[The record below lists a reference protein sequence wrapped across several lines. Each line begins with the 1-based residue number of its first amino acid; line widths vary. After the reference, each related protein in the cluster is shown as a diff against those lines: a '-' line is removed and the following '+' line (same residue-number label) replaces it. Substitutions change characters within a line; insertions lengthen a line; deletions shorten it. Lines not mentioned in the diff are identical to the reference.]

1 MERLTGINV
10 IRELLSRHGF
20 TFSKALGQNFLI
32 NPSVC
37 PRMADA
43 AVESVKVTHRTQTSG
58 SSNETIPPSSSK
70 TNPPPFTKGRHRVG
84 VIEIGPGIGV
94 LTRELLQRAD
104 KVVAVELDKR
114 LLPVLDETLGEF
126 DNLKVINADVLEL
139 DLHRLIEEEFDGM
152 EVVVCANLPYYI
164 TSPVIMKLLEDK
176 LPISTI
182 TVMVQKEAAVRLC
195 AQPGT
200 RDSSAITAAVRY
212 YCDPALLFHVS
223 AGSFMPAPKVDSAV
237 IQLVLHEPAVHPKDE
252 KTFFA
257 VIKGAFAQRRKT
269 VLNSLSSSLSL
280 DKRTVRDILKS
291 AGVEESARAE
301 RLTLE
306 NFSAISDAVDE
317 ME

>member
-1 MERLTGINV
+1 MERLTDINV
-10 IRELLSRHGF
+10 IREVLSRHGF

-126 DNLKVINADVLEL
+126 DNLKVVNADVLEL

-195 AQPGT
+195 AHPGT
-200 RDSSAITAAVRY
+200 RDSSAITAAVCY
-212 YCDPALLFHVS
+212 YCDPELLFHVS

-237 IQLVLHEPAVHPKDE
+237 IRLNVRE
-252 KTFFA
+252 KPPVDADKEKFFA
-257 VIKGAFAQRRKT
+257 VVKASFGQRRK
-269 VLNSLSSSLSL
+269 VIANSLSAGLGMGKEKVL
-280 DKRTVRDILKS
+280 AILER
-291 AGVEESARAE
+291 AGVPQNTRAE
-301 RLTLE
+301 ALRLE
-306 NFSAISDAVDE
+306 DFAAIANAWEDLA
-317 ME
+317 

>member
-1 MERLTGINV
+1 M
-10 IRELLSRHGF
+10 
-20 TFSKALGQNFLI
+20 
-32 NPSVC
+32 
-37 PRMADA
+37 
-43 AVESVKVTHRTQTSG
+43 
-58 SSNETIPPSSSK
+58 
-70 TNPPPFTKGRHRVG
+70 
-84 VIEIGPGIGV
+84 IEIGPGIGV

-126 DNLKVINADVLEL
+126 DNLKIINADVLEL

-291 AGVEESARAE
+291 AGVEESARTFP
-301 RLTLE
+301 LFPTLLMKW
-306 NFSAISDAVDE
+306 SKSWKKRTLPY
-317 ME
+317 